1 MPLNCQTG
9 VNEVIGP
16 LQCGGAS
23 RNENRVSR
31 GRLDPHKGAATKMTS
46 GRHIA
51 VSVALAA
58 ALAIG
63 VGGCA
68 TQTSKHGHHFS
79 AAEIQQVQPG
89 MSKEQVQLTL
99 GTPDTTA
106 TIDGGAYYYIAS
118 TTKGAPFMEAKEVDR
133 KVVVVYFNPTGSV
146 DRVAHYGMKDGKV
159 FDFINRETPTQGGDT
174 SIVKELFRN
183 LGQGNPFDSN

>member
-1 MPLNCQTG
+1 
-9 VNEVIGP
+9 
-16 LQCGGAS
+16 
-23 RNENRVSR
+23 
-31 GRLDPHKGAATKMTS
+31 MTRR
-46 GRHIA
+46 RHIA

-63 VGGCA
+63 AAGCA
-68 TQTSKHGHHFS
+68 TQTAKHGHHFS

-118 TTKGAPFMEAKEVDR
+118 TTKGAHFLQPKEVDR
-133 KVVVVYFNPTGSV
+133 RVLAVYFNPTGSV
-146 DRVAHYGMKDGKV
+146 DRVAHYGLKDGKV
-159 FDFINRETPTQGGDT
+159 FDFINRETPARGRDE
-174 SIVKELFRN
+174 SILKALFRN
-183 LGQGNPFDSN
+183 LGKGNPLGN